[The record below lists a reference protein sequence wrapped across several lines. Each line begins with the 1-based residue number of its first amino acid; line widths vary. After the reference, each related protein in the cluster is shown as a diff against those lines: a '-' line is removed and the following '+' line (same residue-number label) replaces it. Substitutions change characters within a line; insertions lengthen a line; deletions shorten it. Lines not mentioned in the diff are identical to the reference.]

1 MIRAL
6 RSLRILRKHWK
17 LTAIAVFSLSI
28 AMALGVLSLSISNTF
43 LFLSFSAPN
52 PDRLVMIHA
61 RAADKE
67 VDQIS
72 YPDWEYFRENNHVFT
87 DIAAAPN
94 SIGLEFDKNE
104 KREIR
109 VITRPVS
116 ENYFAV
122 LGIRPFLGRLFA
134 AGDDRSGAKIAVMTY
149 TCWKRLGS
157 DRNIVGTVIAGNTII
172 GVTPQEFTGSF
183 YGVNGDLF
191 FPLDNSLRPGDRE
204 KRDARGLFLLARLK
218 PGVSKT
224 QAQAEMAQLAG
235 QLASAYPAEDKGR
248 TAVIT
253 RASLLPPDGIQTAE
267 WVAAIFMAVVLLVLL
282 IACANVANLLLA
294 VAVGRRQEA
303 TIKLALGASRGR
315 IIREFLKESAVICGL
330 SAGFGNAIAA
340 ALISRYSDFT
350 ITVPVYGA
358 YSFSPNLHLDG
369 TVAALT
375 LGLMLIALLA
385 TGLAP
390 AFYASSPHLA
400 QVLSGEIAVGG
411 TRKNVRRNVLVI
423 VQVAMCTLVLVGMGL
438 CQRDLYNLRHVD
450 IGFSARNLIA
460 VPVYGNAQ
468 GFSEERGKELYKE
481 LYSEV
486 HRKVSELPGVEAA
499 TLSSDIP
506 LLGSS
511 NEPVQFPNGQK
522 TTVSHFVVDN
532 DYFATLGIRI
542 LSGRVFQNSDVQ
554 GGPEA
559 MVINHKMADMFWSG
573 QEPLGKTVTVG
584 EPARKATVVGVVA
597 DGKYEDL
604 DEAPK
609 PFYYTALSQHYE
621 DDVNIIARTK
631 GDPQLWMRP
640 FAEAVRGAGGF
651 VLTPFTFDGWMN
663 LTLIGERITGGIVAG
678 LSALALL
685 LAVIGL
691 FGAISYS
698 VSERKKELG
707 IRVALGARSGQLLQM
722 ILRQTLLVGGA
733 GIVIGLLLGVGVT
746 MALQSQF
753 YRVSAVEWTVLV
765 PVAAGML
772 GVSLLVAYLSAR
784 PWLTVNPMEAVRH
797 A

>member
-1 MIRAL
+1 MIRAI

-17 LTAIAVFSLSI
+17 LTAIAVFSLSV
-28 AMALGVLSLSISNTF
+28 AMALGVLALSISNTF
-43 LFLSFSAPN
+43 LFLSLAAPN

-61 RAADKE
+61 RAADKD

-72 YPDWEYFRENNHVFT
+72 YPDWQYIREHNQVFT
-87 DIAAAPN
+87 DVAAAPN
-94 SIGLEFDKNE
+94 SIGLQFDKNE

-109 VITRPVS
+109 VVNRPVS

-134 AGDDRSGAKIAVMTY
+134 PGDDRSGAKIAVMTY

-157 DRNIVGTVIAGNTII
+157 DANIIGTVIAGNTII
-172 GVTPQEFTGSF
+172 GVTPREFTGSF
-183 YGVNGDLF
+183 YGVNGDLLL
-191 FPLDNSLRPGDRE
+191 PLDNSLRPGDRE

-218 PGVSKT
+218 PGVTKT
-224 QAQAEMAQLAG
+224 QAQAEVAQLAG

-248 TAVIT
+248 TAVVA
-253 RASLLPPDGIQTAE
+253 RASLLPPDGVQTAE

-315 IIREFLKESAVICGL
+315 IVREFLKESAIICGL
-330 SAGFGNAIAA
+330 SGAIGYSLAA
-340 ALISRYSDFT
+340 ALIARYSDVT

-358 YSFSPNLHLDG
+358 YSFSPNLHLDW

-375 LGLMLIALLA
+375 LGLMFLALLA

-390 AFYASSPHLA
+390 ALYASSPHLA

-411 TRKNVRRNVLVI
+411 TRKNARRNALVI

-438 CQRDLYNLRHVD
+438 CQRDLYNLRQVD
-450 IGFSARNLIA
+450 PGFSARNLIA
-460 VPVYGNAQ
+460 VPVIVSEEKV
-468 GFSEERGKELYKE
+468 SEERGRELYR
-481 LYSEV
+481 EV

-499 TLSSDIP
+499 SLSSDIP
-506 LLGSS
+506 LLGGSG
-511 NEPVQFPNGQK
+511 EPVQSPDGKK
-522 TTVSHFVVDN
+522 TAVSHFVVDN
-532 DYFATLGIRI
+532 DYFATLGIRV
-542 LSGRVFQNSDVQ
+542 LSGRVFQNSDVP

-559 MVINHKMADMFWSG
+559 IVINHKMAEMFWPG
-573 QEPLGKTVTVG
+573 QEPLGKIVMVG
-584 EPARKATVVGVVA
+584 EPARKTTVVGIVA

-604 DEAPK
+604 DEAPH
-609 PFYYTALSQHYE
+609 PFYYSAVSQHYAGYL
-621 DDVNIIARTK
+621 NIIARTK
-631 GDPQLWMRP
+631 GDPRRWSQPL
-640 FAEAVRGAGGF
+640 AEAVRSTGAF
-651 VLTPFTFDGWMN
+651 VLTPFTFDSWMN
-663 LTLIGERITGGIVAG
+663 LTMIGERITGALTAG
-678 LSALALL
+678 LSALGLL
-685 LAVIGL
+685 LAIIGL

-707 IRVALGARSGQLLQM
+707 IRVALGASRAHLFRM
-722 ILRQTLLVGGA
+722 VLRQTLVIGGA
-733 GIVIGLLLGVGVT
+733 GVAIGILMGVGVT
-746 MALQSQF
+746 MLLQSQF
-753 YRVSAVEWTVLV
+753 YQVHAVEWTVLV

-772 GVSLLVAYLSAR
+772 GISLLVAYLSAR
-784 PWLTVNPMEAVRH
+784 PWVSVNPMEAVRH

>member
-1 MIRAL
+1 MMRAI
-6 RSLRILRKHWK
+6 RSLRVLRKHWK

-43 LFLSFSAPN
+43 LFLSLAAPN

-61 RAADKE
+61 RAADKD

-72 YPDWEYFRENNHVFT
+72 YPDWQYFRENNHVFT
-87 DIAAAPN
+87 DIAATPN
-94 SIGLEFDKNE
+94 SIGLQMDNNG

-109 VITRPVS
+109 VINRPVS
-116 ENYFAV
+116 ENYFSV
-122 LGIRPFLGRLFA
+122 LGIRPFLGRLYGP
-134 AGDDRSGAKIAVMTY
+134 GDDRSGAKIAVMTY

-157 DRNIVGTVIAGNTII
+157 DRNMVGTVIAGNTII
-172 GVTPQEFTGSF
+172 GVTPKEFSGSM
-183 YGVNGDLF
+183 YGVNGDLLL
-191 FPLDNSLRPGDRE
+191 PLDNSLRPGDRE

-218 PGVSKT
+218 PGVTRT

-248 TAVIT
+248 TAVVT

-330 SAGFGNAIAA
+330 SGAFGYALAA
-340 ALISRYSDFT
+340 ALITRYSDFS
-350 ITVPVYGA
+350 IVVPVYGT

-369 TVAALT
+369 TVLALT

-390 AFYASSPHLA
+390 AFYAASPHLA

-411 TRKNVRRNVLVI
+411 TRKNVRRNALVI

-438 CQRDLYNLRHVD
+438 CQRDLYNLRRVD
-450 IGFSARNLIA
+450 PGFSARNLIA
-460 VPVYGNAQ
+460 LPVFAANEGVSQ
-468 GFSEERGKELYKE
+468 ERAKELYR
-481 LYSEV
+481 EV
-486 HRKVSELPGVEAA
+486 HRKVSELPGVESAS
-499 TLSSDIP
+499 LSSDIP
-506 LLGSS
+506 LLGGSG
-511 NEPVQFPNGQK
+511 EPVQFPDGTK
-522 TTVSHFVVDN
+522 TPVSHFVVDN
-532 DYFATLGIRI
+532 DYFATLGIRV
-542 LSGRVFQNSDVQ
+542 LSGRVFQNSDVP

-559 MVINHKMADMFWSG
+559 MVINHKMAEMFWPG
-573 QEPLGKTVTVG
+573 QEPLGKTVMVG
-584 EPARKATVVGVVA
+584 DPPRKAIVVGMVA

-604 DEAPK
+604 DEAPR
-609 PFYYTALSQHYE
+609 PFYYSAVSQHHEGYM
-621 DDVNIIARTK
+621 NIIARTK
-631 GDPQLWMRP
+631 GDPYLWMKP
-640 FAEAVRGAGGF
+640 LADAVRGAGLF
-651 VLTPFTFDGWMN
+651 ALTPFTFDSWMN
-663 LTLIGERITGGIVAG
+663 LTLIGEHITSAIIAG
-678 LSALALL
+678 LSALGLL

-698 VSERKKELG
+698 VSERKRELG
-707 IRVALGARSGQLLQM
+707 IRVALGARQGQLLKM
-722 ILRQTLLVGGA
+722 ILRQTLLVGGT

-746 MALQSQF
+746 VALQSQF
-753 YRVSAVEWTVLV
+753 YRVSVVEWTVLV

-772 GVSLLVAYLSAR
+772 GISLLVAYFSAR
-784 PWLTVNPMEAVRH
+784 PWIRVNPMEAVRH
-797 A
+797 S